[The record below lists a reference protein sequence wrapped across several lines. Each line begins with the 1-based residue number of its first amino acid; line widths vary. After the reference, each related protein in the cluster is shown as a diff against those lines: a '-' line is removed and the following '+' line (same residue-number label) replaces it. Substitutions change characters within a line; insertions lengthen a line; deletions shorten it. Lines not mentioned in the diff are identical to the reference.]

1 MDTTAIIIF
10 LLISIVLGILLYKQF
25 NKPKIQ
31 AKPTSTTKE
40 EIVLKYEN
48 IVIKFMEENKDLD
61 KKELIMKKGK
71 LLKHIGNE
79 LNMNLFFDEIEV
91 KEIMKKLVSL

>member
-40 EIVLKYEN
+40 EIVLKYQN
-48 IVIKFMEENKDLD
+48 IVIKFMEENKDLY
-61 KKELIMKKGK
+61 KKEIITPK
-71 LLKHIGNE
+71 LYLRFLEDIE
-79 LNMNLFFDEIEV
+79 DEILSDFRR
-91 KEIMKKLVSL
+91 IG